1 MWYWIYNKKLEVYF
15 STCVG
20 CDIEVSRIK
29 LAREYIGPNVSLVV
43 ANAIKRPFKSS
54 IFGMVTAIELLE
66 HVPDAEALLK
76 EIKT

>member
-1 MWYWIYNKKLEVYF
+1 M
-15 STCVG
+15 
-20 CDIEVSRIK
+20 SRIK